1 MCEKHRRFI
10 TDRCS
15 TLRYNDDKVLSEGL
29 PSMTH
34 FIEIFKTSPSY
45 MRQLFYRLAI
55 EQHQILTVPIMP
67 LTRIRQLASII
78 VDRTVDIDGKL
89 EATGLPTPSFD
100 PESSSSLLFDELAES
115 RALLLEATEELHALM
130 LGPIGLLTSH
140 SVRRLELKSS
150 A

>member
-1 MCEKHRRFI
+1 
-10 TDRCS
+10 
-15 TLRYNDDKVLSEGL
+15 
-29 PSMTH
+29 MTH